1 MGVALV
7 KAVDVA
13 LQIVPGIADLAKDGG
28 WIAAGGGAPAAD
40 ASAELD
46 ESHD

>member
-7 KAVDVA
+7 KAVDVDF
-13 LQIVPGIADLAKDGG
+13 QIVPGIADLAKDGG
-28 WIAAGGGAPAAD
+28 WVAAGGGAPAAD